1 MQDDLLSRLKIDS
14 ARDGVRLVTMNGVVL
29 GRLGQ
34 DKNTGRWQLDLKAQ
48 WHRSP
53 IESLAGD
60 AEHAEMWACDEV
72 AEWMAMER
80 QSYDEQKPWGNSK
93 PPGVD

>member
-1 MQDDLLSRLKIDS
+1 MQDDLFSRLKIES
-14 ARDGVRLVTMNGVVL
+14 ARDGVRLVTMNGVIL

-34 DKNTGRWQLDLKAQ
+34 NKETGRWQLDLKAQ

-60 AEHAEMWACDEV
+60 AEYAETWACNEV

-80 QSYDEQKPWGNSK
+80 QTYDEQKPWGESK